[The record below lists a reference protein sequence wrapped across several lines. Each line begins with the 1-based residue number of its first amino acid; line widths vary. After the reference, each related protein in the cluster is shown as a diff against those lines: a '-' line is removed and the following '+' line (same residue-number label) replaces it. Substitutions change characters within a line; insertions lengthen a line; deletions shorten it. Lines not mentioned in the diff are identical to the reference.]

1 MVIQCIHLKFQ
12 NPTSTHIYPS
22 YKYVLY
28 CSFCLLQLSDV
39 FFFLLG
45 RDSLNFTP
53 FQSTIYWFLVYSQMC
68 NHQRYLIPE
77 HFHVQKE
84 KHPARQ

>member
-39 FFFLLG
+39 FFSYWVVIHVISPLS
-45 RDSLNFTP
+45 SLQFIG
-53 FQSTIYWFLVYSQMC
+53 S
-68 NHQRYLIPE
+68 
-77 HFHVQKE
+77 
-84 KHPARQ
+84 